1 MNSIIYNKSKNFA
14 IRIIKLQKYL
24 LCRQEKCISKQIM
37 RSGTSIGANVREG
50 TQAQSKADFV
60 SKMSIALKEAHETD
74 YWLDLL
80 QATEY
85 ISQAE
90 YASIHDDLVE
100 IIKILT
106 SIIITTKE
114 NSLAK
119 QHARC

>member
-1 MNSIIYNKSKNFA
+1 
-14 IRIIKLQKYL
+14 
-24 LCRQEKCISKQIM
+24 M